1 MNSNII
7 RSIISLPLPTF
18 VCLRFLAS
26 FSVTRKRMTSY
37 FHFPVYHFN
46 PLWSGGRN
54 FPIPRGM
61 GDRQTKYEL
70 FTTQTTL
77 VKLTE
82 DLSVGFIG
90 LTNYVNK
97 TTIIPMEIHKICKKF
112 LKRNKRL
119 LLVVTANKLI

>member
-1 MNSNII
+1 
-7 RSIISLPLPTF
+7 
-18 VCLRFLAS
+18 
-26 FSVTRKRMTSY
+26 MTSY
-37 FHFPVYHFN
+37 FHFPVHHFN
-46 PLWSGGRN
+46 PLWSGGSD

-70 FTTQTTL
+70 LTTQTTL

-97 TTIIPMEIHKICKKF
+97 TTIIPIEIHKICKKIF
-112 LKRNKRL
+112 KKE
-119 LLVVTANKLI
+119 